1 MMFSGSIHT
10 HSENSITDSVSSVS
24 EIAMRAKEL
33 GASAIALT
41 DHGTLIGT
49 WDFLDACKE
58 AGIKGVIGIEF
69 YVGNNGERE
78 HLVVLAKNEQ
88 GYKAIAKA
96 ITDANHNIVND
107 KPIVTTD
114 MLKKWFGKGSIGYS
128 NVIATSACIS
138 GVLASVFLSNENYE
152 KEQLLLLRKKEKE
165 SDPASPL
172 YKQMCEKYKALEEE
186 VNLMKAE
193 KANMKTI
200 ASKKYVQ
207 RIKRAEKNKDSDEIS
222 RIKKEESES
231 LRCKQELPKIEKE
244 LSLKQK
250 AFTELRNR
258 KKVTEA
264 SHAKF
269 SFYQSEINALE
280 DKKMTEEEM
289 KKLCVERLVE
299 YQILFGKEDFYI
311 ELQYH
316 GIQNEKRIMPLL
328 ADLAMT
334 HNVPVVASN
343 DIHCIYSQDAEARA
357 INFAQKNW
365 WTGIADSDYELYMK
379 TDEELSAWLLKILPP
394 FVVEEAIQN
403 IGKILEQ
410 CNLSFKTETHYPKF
424 NCAEGA
430 KKRLRNLVEQGKSK
444 IANWNST
451 YEDRVQ
457 YELSVIEKLGFSDYL
472 CVVEDFLNYARL
484 VGKIDISDPAF
495 LKNPYDIPSLE
506 KLAENGVGEGIGP
519 GRGSGAGSL
528 VCYLTGITDIDPIKY
543 NLLFERFLNPQR
555 VTMPDIDSDIAID
568 IRQFVIGYI
577 KHKYGENAVCQ
588 IMTRN
593 YFLSKNAIRAAGR
606 AYSRKVKDGRMFFD
620 ITDAMSKMI
629 SDKMKLSDI
638 EDVIEETYG
647 KSVGDN
653 YNPDALEIYRF
664 ARLIEGK
671 LSNIGTHA
679 AGVVISDTS
688 DISDHLPLVCVEGTM
703 SCQCDKNRVEAL
715 GCLKMDLLGLRNL
728 SVITDCER
736 AIKKAYNKSISIHD
750 IPIRNEVFQKIFK
763 TAKTNSVFQFESEGM
778 KKVLAGFCPDKF
790 EDLILLNAV
799 YRPGPLQYIDEIT
812 AVKKGEKEPEYVIP
826 EMSELLDETYGKPV
840 YQEQL
845 MAIFSRFA
853 GFTLGEADIIR
864 RYMSKKKTKE
874 FMKYEDKF
882 VSGLVEHGAEPNKAK
897 SFWNELVNFSEY
909 AFNKSHSTAY
919 AWIAYATAYLKL
931 FYPEAYAVG
940 SLNYPATDKFNS
952 TLKEFLSMNIKFS
965 VPDINKAYK
974 SFTVSSNGITYGL
987 GSIAG
992 MKKAADEIVSERKSN
1007 GIYASF
1013 SDFMLRNR
1021 VAKNIVENM
1030 IKAGCFDSLHE
1041 SRKALLAA
1049 FPFVHDIT
1057 TKIHKKQDLLNGEC
1071 DEAKKK
1077 KLIDSIVNYK
1087 DKLNGW
1093 DEDVCEDMQER
1104 LKNEKEVLGRFI
1116 SAHPLD
1122 TVTIPENLKVN
1133 HISKLE
1139 RSNNTVL
1146 VYVSNV
1152 QIRRKKTDGREFAY
1166 FDAEDKTGKIRC
1178 ACFSKQF
1185 ATCGENI
1192 KDDAVLIV
1200 KGEPRY
1206 DRDSDSTFFNVK
1218 DAQIFLEEPKTVE
1231 ISVPSLAIWENEQ
1244 KRILPYTE
1252 RQGDRLVV
1260 FAEDIG
1266 QYIKTEYIVSR
1277 DIVKAK
1283 FDW

>member
-1 MMFSGSIHT
+1 MFSGSIHT
-10 HSENSITDSVSSVS
+10 HSENSITDSVSSVN
-24 EIAMRAKEL
+24 EIALRAKEL

-58 AGIKGVIGIEF
+58 VGIKGVIGIEF

-78 HLVVLAKNEQ
+78 HLIVLAKNEQ
-88 GYKAIAKA
+88 GYKAISKA
-96 ITDANHNIVND
+96 ITAANRNIVND
-107 KPIVTTD
+107 KPIATIDT
-114 MLKKWFGKGSIGYS
+114 LKAWFGKGSIGYG
-128 NVIATSACIS
+128 NVIATSACIA
-138 GVLASVFLSNENYE
+138 GVLSSVFLSNEKHE
-152 KEQLLLLRKKEKE
+152 KEQAALQKKKEKE
-165 SDPASPL
+165 SNPESPL
-172 YKQMCEKYKALEEE
+172 YKQMCEKYIALEQE
-186 VNLMKAE
+186 VERLKI
-193 KANMKTI
+193 KKTSTRTI

-207 RIKRAEKNKDSDEIS
+207 RIKRAEKNGDAAEII
-222 RIKKEESES
+222 RIKEEEAES
-231 LRCKQELPKIEKE
+231 LRCKQELPSIEKE

-250 AFTELRNR
+250 SLTELRNR
-258 KKVTEA
+258 KKSIEA
-264 SHAKF
+264 SQAKYTA
-269 SFYQSEINALE
+269 YQSEIETLE
-280 DKKMTEEEM
+280 AKKMTENEM
-289 KKLCVERLVE
+289 KVMCSERLHE
-299 YQILFGKEDFYI
+299 YQNIFGEDCFYV

-316 GIQNEKRIMPLL
+316 GIPNEKRVMPLL
-328 ADLAMT
+328 ADLAMS
-334 HNVPVVASN
+334 HAVPVVASN

-357 INFAQKNW
+357 VNFAQKNW
-365 WTGIADSDYELYMK
+365 WAGIEDSDYELYMK
-379 TDEELSAWLLKILPP
+379 TDEELSEWLLKILPP
-394 FVVEEAIQN
+394 FIVDEAIHN

-410 CNLSFKTETHYPKF
+410 CNLEFKSEAHYPKF
-424 NCAEGA
+424 NCPEGA
-430 KKRLRNLVEQGKSK
+430 KKRLRMLVEKGKSK
-444 IANWNST
+444 VPNWTSE
-451 YEDRVQ
+451 YEDRVK

-484 VGKIDISDPAF
+484 VGKIDVSEPAF
-495 LKNPYDIPSLE
+495 SENPYDVEFLE
-506 KLAENGVGEGIGP
+506 KLAENGVGEGVGP

-543 NLLFERFLNPQR
+543 NLLFERFLNPER
-555 VTMPDIDSDIAID
+555 VSMPDIDSDIAID

-606 AYSRKVKDGRMFFD
+606 AYSRKINDGRMFFD
-620 ITDAMSKMI
+620 ITDSMSKMVT
-629 SDKMKLSDI
+629 DKMNLSDI
-638 EDVIEETYG
+638 EDLVQETYG
-647 KSVGDN
+647 EAAEEN

-664 ARLIEGK
+664 AKLIEGK

-679 AGVVISDTS
+679 AGVVISDTA
-688 DISDHLPLVCVEGTM
+688 DISDHLPLVCVEGTL
-703 SCQCDKNRVEAL
+703 SCQCDKNRVESL

-750 IPIRNEVFQKIFK
+750 IPIRNEVFQKIFR
-763 TAKTNSVFQFESEGM
+763 TAKTNSVFQFESDGM

-799 YRPGPLQYIDEIT
+799 YRPGPLQYIDDIT
-812 AVKKGEKEPEYVIP
+812 MVKKGEKEPEYVIP
-826 EMSELLDETYGKPV
+826 EMAELLDETYGKPV

-882 VSGLVEHGAEPNKAK
+882 VNGLVAHGAELSKAK
-897 SFWNELVNFSEY
+897 TFWNELVNFSEY

-952 TLKEFLSMNIKFS
+952 TLKEFLSMEIKFS
-965 VPDINKAYK
+965 VPDVNKAYRG
-974 SFTVSSNGITYGL
+974 FTVTSDKIIYGL
-987 GSIAG
+987 SSIAG
-992 MKKAADEIVSERKSN
+992 MKKAADEIVSERISH
-1007 GIYASF
+1007 GIYCSF
-1013 SDFMLRNR
+1013 SDFLLRNR
-1021 VAKNIVENM
+1021 VAKNVVENM

-1041 SRKALLAA
+1041 SRKALLVA

-1057 TKIHKKQDLLNGEC
+1057 LKIRKKQDLLKNES
-1071 DEAKKK
+1071 DETKRAKI
-1077 KLIDSIVNYK
+1077 IDSINSYM
-1087 DKLNGW
+1087 DKLNCW
-1093 DEDVCEDMQER
+1093 DEDVCEDMKER
-1104 LKNEKEVLGRFI
+1104 LKNEKEVLGHFI

-1122 TVTIPENLKVN
+1122 TISIPEKMKIN
-1133 HISKLE
+1133 HICKLE
-1139 RSNNTVL
+1139 RTGNSIL
-1146 VYVSNV
+1146 AYVSNV
-1152 QIRRKKTDGREFAY
+1152 QLRQKKSDGKEFVF

-1178 ACFSKQF
+1178 ACFSKPF
-1185 ATCGENI
+1185 AACGENI
-1192 KDDAVLIV
+1192 KEDSILII

-1206 DRDSDSTFFNVK
+1206 DKDNDSTFFNVN
-1218 DAQIFLEEPKTVE
+1218 DVQIFSEEPKSVE
-1231 ISVPSLAIWENEQ
+1231 ISVPSLEIWENEQ
-1244 KRILPYTE
+1244 ERVLPYTE
-1252 RQGDRLVV
+1252 KYGDKLVV
-1260 FAEDIG
+1260 FIEDIG
-1266 QYIKTEYIVSR
+1266 QYIKTDYIVSR
-1277 DIVKAK
+1277 DIGKAK